1 MQKKYQSRLSR
12 KKWAVGY
19 FLRAWGPLKASLGRL
34 RKHPI
39 AHLTF
44 IQSVCIFSVFFMVA
58 GGVSPAAGL
67 EPANDDLEINR
78 LKKEVAQVK
87 TERQRVRE
95 DIVKDKSENA
105 AYVERTASRKAGYS
119 TETDSVHRL
128 TASFEHKK
136 DSLDAIVA
144 AVESKKRNFDLLKD
158 RFREHIVSACGKL
171 MGAIK
176 RFPPAVS
183 RPATGAL
190 TFLLNDCSSKDI
202 DNREALQRFVQITKN
217 LDEMTLSI
225 QTGQESSPAPTLKG
239 TVSMLRI
246 GLVFQAA
253 VDEDAKKAAIW
264 QSNEDGSPQWQA
276 IPDEKGASMISKAIA
291 VRESKSLPA
300 FIPLPWGSYLPKEGS
315 K

>member
-1 MQKKYQSRLSR
+1 MQKKYQSRPGR
-12 KKWAVGY
+12 KRWAVGY
-19 FLRAWGPLKASLGRL
+19 FLRAWGPRKASLGRL

-39 AHLTF
+39 AHLNF
-44 IQSVCIFSVFFMVA
+44 IQSACIFSVFFMVA
-58 GGVSPAAGL
+58 GGVTPVTSA
-67 EPANDDLEINR
+67 EPPNEDLEINR
-78 LKKEVAQVK
+78 LKKEIAQVK

-95 DIVKDKSENA
+95 DIIKDKNENS

-119 TETDSVHRL
+119 AETDSVRRL

-136 DSLDAIVA
+136 DSLDATIA

-171 MGAIK
+171 MSAIK
-176 RFPPAVS
+176 RYPPAVS
-183 RPATGAL
+183 RPTTGAL

-217 LDEMTLSI
+217 LDETTLSI
-225 QTGQESSPAPTLKG
+225 QTGQEASPTPTLKG

-264 QSNEDGSPQWQA
+264 QSGEDGSPQWQA
-276 IPDEKGASMISKAIA
+276 IPDEEGASMISKAIA
-291 VRESKSLPA
+291 VRESKSMPA
-300 FIPLPWGSYLPKEGS
+300 FIPLPWGNYVPKEGS